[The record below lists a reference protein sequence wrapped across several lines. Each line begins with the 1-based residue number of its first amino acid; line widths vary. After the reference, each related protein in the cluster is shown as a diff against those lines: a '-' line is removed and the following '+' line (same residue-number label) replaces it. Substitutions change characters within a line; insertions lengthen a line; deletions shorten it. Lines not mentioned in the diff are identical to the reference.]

1 MNLKKMLRM
10 IRVGLDITQAQMASD
25 LNISH
30 AYLSS
35 VERGERDLTDPLIDK
50 IYNCYEKYI
59 DVDLR
64 VVAIV
69 HNQEMDLVNLPDYQR
84 ELLAELRF
92 ISLSEEQCKKIKEFI
107 KL

>member
-10 IRVGLDITQAQMASD
+10 IRVDLDITQVQMAND
-25 LNISH
+25 LGVSQSHLSH
-30 AYLSS
+30 A
-35 VERGERDLTDPLIDK
+35 ERGERKLSDSVIDK
-50 IYNCYEKYI
+50 LYNCYEQYI

-64 VVAIV
+64 VLAIV

-92 ISLSEEQCKKIKEFI
+92 VLLSEYQCEKIKELI
-107 KL
+107 K

>member
-10 IRVGLDITQAQMASD
+10 IRVDLDITQAQMASD
-25 LNISH
+25 LNISP

-35 VERGERDLTDPLIDK
+35 VERCERDLTDHLIDK
-50 IYNCYEKYI
+50 LYNCYEKYI

-64 VVAIV
+64 VVAVV
-69 HNQEMDLVNLPDYQR
+69 HNQRMDLVNLPDYQR

-92 ISLSEEQCKKIKEFI
+92 VLLSEYQCEKIKELI
-107 KL
+107 K